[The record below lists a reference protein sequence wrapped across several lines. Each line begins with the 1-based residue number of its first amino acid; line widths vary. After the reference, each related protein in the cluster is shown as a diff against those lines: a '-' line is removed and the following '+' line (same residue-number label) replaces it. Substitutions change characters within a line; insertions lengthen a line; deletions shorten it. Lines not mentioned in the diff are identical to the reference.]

1 MKRELLKSRITGI
14 LVLLIVPMFLIQIAP
29 SIMCTWG
36 TNILTASILS
46 SFVTIIFS
54 IFFTWKMVKKRVAV
68 NIPKPAVIS
77 VSVILTLLFI
87 LVDQVLFLWINAHI
101 VDPGMEARTASIGS
115 MDLERYWIFYLLY
128 GVILAPIAEECLF
141 RVALYHYLKNSFSWM
156 IALVMS
162 SVMFGLTHMT
172 IAHLVTATL
181 FGMLLTLI
189 MEHTKCIWITI
200 VCHIAYNLGTL
211 CVTGNEM
218 MSLASSTIM
227 TIFVFLAVI
236 FLLIVF
242 MLRQDTRMED
252 DDKSFNEP

>member
-14 LVLLIVPMFLIQIAP
+14 LALLIIPMFLIQIVP
-29 SIMCTWG
+29 SIMYVCG
-36 TNILTASILS
+36 MNILAASILS

-54 IFFTWKMVKKRVAV
+54 ICFAWKMVKEPVSF
-68 NIPKPAVIS
+68 NIPKPAVIGTY
-77 VSVILTLLFI
+77 VILTLLFI

-101 VDPGMEARTASIGS
+101 ADPGMEARTASIGS
-115 MDLERYWIFYLLY
+115 MDLEKYWMFYLLY
-128 GVILAPIAEECLF
+128 GVVLAPIAEECLF
-141 RVALYHYLKNSFSWM
+141 RIALYRYLKNSFSWM
-156 IALVMS
+156 VALVMS

-189 MEHTKCIWITI
+189 MERTKCIWITI

-218 MSLASSTIM
+218 TSLANSTVM
-227 TIFVFLAVI
+227 TVLVFLAVV
-236 FLLIVF
+236 FLLAVF
-242 MLRQDTRMED
+242 MLRQDVRMKD
-252 DDKSFNEP
+252 AGK

>member
-14 LVLLIVPMFLIQIAP
+14 LALLIIPMFLIQIVP
-29 SIMCTWG
+29 SIMYVCG
-36 TNILTASILS
+36 MNILAASILS

-54 IFFTWKMVKKRVAV
+54 MCFTWKMVKEPVSF
-68 NIPKPAVIS
+68 NIPKPAVIGTY
-77 VSVILTLLFI
+77 VILTLLFI

-101 VDPGMEARTASIGS
+101 TDPGMEARTASIGS
-115 MDLERYWIFYLLY
+115 MDLEKYWMFYLLY
-128 GVILAPIAEECLF
+128 GVVLAPIAEECLF
-141 RVALYHYLKNSFSWM
+141 RIALYHYLKNSFSWM
-156 IALVMS
+156 VALVMS

-189 MEHTKCIWITI
+189 MERTKCIWITI

-218 MSLASSTIM
+218 TSLANSTVM
-227 TIFVFLAVI
+227 TILVFLAVV
-236 FLLIVF
+236 FLLAVF
-242 MLRQDTRMED
+242 MLRQDVRMKDEN
-252 DDKSFNEP
+252 K